1 MADFLTA
8 MAKASRERPV
18 VRAEDGPTTPVA
30 PLRLD
35 GGGFDLIAEA
45 KLRGPASGRLTPRGD
60 DISTVVG
67 LARAFA
73 EGGAAVVSVLTE
85 PTEFDGTLGHL
96 AAVAAAVEVPVMRK
110 DFLVD
115 PAQVVEARDHG
126 ASGVLLIARILNPG
140 LLREMVDIA
149 EGLGMFSLVE
159 VFDQPDLAVASEV
172 FDRQILVGVNSR
184 DLTDLSVDGSRFE
197 SLAAMAPDGLTL
209 VAESGIDSE
218 DDIARVVSFGY
229 RMALVG
235 TSLVGVDDPR
245 AGVEGL
251 VAAGRAVAGSR
262 TG

>member
-8 MAKASRERPV
+8 MAESSRARGVIRRDQAAGPV
-18 VRAEDGPTTPVA
+18 I
-30 PLRLD
+30 PLDLD

-45 KLRGPASGRLTPRGD
+45 KLRGPASGRLAADGD
-60 DISTVVG
+60 DTSTVVE

-73 EGGAAVVSVLTE
+73 DGGAAVISVLTE
-85 PTEFDGTLGHL
+85 PLEFDGSLGHL
-96 AAVAAAVEVPVMRK
+96 AAVAATVQVPVIRK

-115 PAQVVEARDHG
+115 PTQVEEARDHG
-126 ASGVLLIARILNPG
+126 ASGVLLIARILSPG
-140 LLREMVDIA
+140 LLREMVGTA

-159 VFDQPDLAVASEV
+159 VFDQPDLELASEV
-172 FDRQILVGVNSR
+172 FDRQVLVGVNSR

-218 DDIARVVSFGY
+218 DDIARVVSLGY

-235 TSLVGVDDPR
+235 TSLVGVDDPG
-245 AGVEGL
+245 AEVERL